1 LVSERGGYVAKVATY
16 LSIPLLHPPG
26 VAVQSDRQRSAVLR
40 ARPGAC
46 VPQVMNPEVP
56 DAGAQDVEQQL
67 AVDYDGR
74 FSGL

>member
-1 LVSERGGYVAKVATY
+1 LPLNPTGSEA
-16 LSIPLLHPPG
+16 PFC
-26 VAVQSDRQRSAVLR
+26 

-46 VPQVMNPEVP
+46 VPQVMNPEVL

-67 AVDYDGR
+67 AVDYDGC